1 MTATRNITAKGR
13 ARWVAAAFA
22 AALVASLWAMD
33 SARAQGAQD
42 AEYACRPDVFRL
54 CSQFI
59 PNSGPI
65 TQCLKRNARN
75 LSPECRS
82 AFAGSGKRKAS
93 RRAARHHRHY
103 RRHRR

>member
-1 MTATRNITAKGR
+1 MTATRNTTAKGR
-13 ARWVAAAFA
+13 ARCVAAALGA
-22 AALVASLWAMD
+22 VLVASLWAMD

-75 LSPECRS
+75 LSAECRT
-82 AFAGSGKRKAS
+82 AFAGHGKRKVS
-93 RRAARHHRHY
+93 RRARHHRHY

>member
-1 MTATRNITAKGR
+1 MTAMWKITAK
-13 ARWVAAAFA
+13 ARVRYVAAAFGA
-22 AALVASLWAMD
+22 VLIASLWASE

-42 AEYACRPDVFRL
+42 AESACRPDVFRL

-75 LSPECRS
+75 LSPECRT
-82 AFAGSGKRKAS
+82 AFAGHGKRKVS
-93 RRAARHHRHY
+93 RRARHHRHY